1 MRKIALPLVL
11 STYAALGTSYADV
24 PSVAVDI
31 APVHSL
37 VSQVMGTLSEP
48 TLIVSAG
55 ASPHGYSLR
64 PSEAQAL
71 QDANLVFWVSA
82 GLTPWLEET
91 VVTLAPDATRI
102 ELLELEG
109 ITALAL
115 REGAL
120 FEAHQ
125 HDHHEHGDEHHD
137 EAQHDEAH
145 HDDEHHEEAQDD
157 HEHDDEEHH
166 DEAHHDHEHHVEA
179 HHDDEHDHH
188 NSKEQASEA
197 HHEHGEHDAHAWLD
211 PSIAILWLDAI
222 ATELAKADPENA
234 DTYKRNAATAK
245 AELEQLKAD
254 VQQILAPVSGRSF
267 IVFHDAYQ
275 YFENA
280 YDFPSSG
287 AISLSDASRP
297 SPARIQQIQD
307 RVAQADVTCVLAEP
321 QFNPD
326 LVRTV
331 LDGTNA
337 QSSVVDPLGSNLETG
352 PTLYTKLVREL
363 AQTLADCV

>member
-1 MRKIALPLVL
+1 MIKIALPLVL
-11 STYAALGTSYADV
+11 ATCSALGTSYADV

-37 VSQVMGTLSEP
+37 VTKVMGTLSEP
-48 TLIVSAG
+48 SLIVSAG

-64 PSEAQAL
+64 PSQAQAL

-82 GLTPWLEET
+82 ELTPWLEET
-91 VVTLAPDATRI
+91 IVTLAPDATRV

-109 ITALAL
+109 VSRLTL
-115 REGAL
+115 REGSL

-125 HDHHEHGDEHHD
+125 HDKEVAHHDEEYHDDEHHD
-137 EAQHDEAH
+137 EAHHDEAHHDEEHHHEAH
-145 HDDEHHEEAQDD
+145 HDDEHHDD
-157 HEHDDEEHH
+157 EHHDDE
-166 DEAHHDHEHHVEA
+166 

-188 NSKEQASEA
+188 TSKEHASEV
-197 HHEHGEHDAHAWLD
+197 HHEHGEQDAHAWLD
-211 PSIAILWLDAI
+211 PSIAALWLDAI
-222 ATELAKADPENA
+222 ATELSKADPENA
-234 DTYKRNAATAK
+234 DTYTRNAVTAK
-245 AELEQLKAD
+245 AELEQLKTD
-254 VQQILAPVSGRSF
+254 VQRILAPARGRSF

-280 YDFPSSG
+280 FDFPSSG
-287 AISLSDASRP
+287 AISLSDASSP
-297 SPARIQQIQD
+297 SPARIQQIQN

-326 LVRTV
+326 LVSTV
-331 LDGTNA
+331 LDGTDA
-337 QSSVVDPLGSNLETG
+337 QSSVIDPLGSNLETG